1 MQSFNDALGA
11 SVDIP
16 DRPQR
21 IVTLVSSATEAVFAM
36 GSGHRVVGVSCYCH
50 RYVESLTIPVVG
62 DYLSVDWNLLHQLA
76 PDLVLVTTGL
86 QRQLGL
92 KLLTRGYPVYALP
105 LPLSLC
111 GILENIILLG
121 GLLND
126 TRAARHLRRQW
137 EAHFFE
143 LRQAQASPSPWV
155 YAELWFGK
163 NQQTIGGLSFIS
175 DLIASVGGKP
185 LFRENP
191 RPYLVPDLTE
201 VAKRQ
206 PDIVIFFSEPEF
218 PVDGQ
223 TSIQERGWDRW
234 PQPPFVIESTITKGR
249 NLIHDGISLMET
261 ASWLSSCFQEW
272 ATKKM
277 R

>member
-1 MQSFNDALGA
+1 MQIFNDVLGTA
-11 SVDIP
+11 VDIP
-16 DRPQR
+16 ETPRR
-21 IVTLVSSATEAVFAM
+21 IVSLVSSATEAVFAM
-36 GSGHRVVGVSCYCH
+36 GSGHRVVGVSCYCR
-50 RYVESLTIPVVG
+50 RYVEFLMAPIAG
-62 DYLSVDWNLLHQLA
+62 DYLKVDWNLLDQLA

-92 KLLTRGYPVYALP
+92 KLLERGYPAYALP

-111 GILENIILLG
+111 GIAENIILLG

-126 TRAARHLRRQW
+126 TRAARHLRRKW
-137 EAHFFE
+137 EAHFFKLWQE
-143 LRQAQASPSPWV
+143 QPLSSPWV
-155 YAELWFGK
+155 YIELWFGK
-163 NQQTIGGLSFIS
+163 YQRTVGGLSFIS

-185 LFRENP
+185 LFCENP
-191 RPYLVPDLTE
+191 RSYFVPDLTE

-206 PDIVIFFSEPEF
+206 PEIVIFFSEPEF

-223 TSIQERGWDRW
+223 TLILERGWDRW

-249 NLIHDGISLMET
+249 NVIHDGISLMET
-261 ASWLSSCFQEW
+261 ASWLSACFKEW
-272 ATKKM
+272 ATKRM

>member
-1 MQSFNDALGA
+1 MQIFNDALGTA
-11 SVDIP
+11 VDIP
-16 DRPQR
+16 ETPRR
-21 IVTLVSSATEAVFAM
+21 IVSLVSSATEAVFAM

-50 RYVESLTIPVVG
+50 RYVESLTAPIAG
-62 DYLSVDWNLLHQLA
+62 DYLKVDWNLLDQLA

-92 KLLTRGYPVYALP
+92 KLLKRRYPAYALP

-126 TRAARHLRRQW
+126 TRAARHLRRKW
-137 EAHFFE
+137 EAHFFK
-143 LRQAQASPSPWV
+143 LRQAQPSPSPWV
-155 YAELWFGK
+155 YIELWFGK
-163 NQQTIGGLSFIS
+163 YQRTIGGLSFIS

-191 RPYLVPDLTE
+191 RSYFVPDLTE

-223 TSIQERGWDRW
+223 TLMLERGWDRW
-234 PQPPFVIESTITKGR
+234 PQPSFVIESTITKGR
-249 NLIHDGISLMET
+249 NVIHDGISLMET
-261 ASWLSSCFQEW
+261 ASWLSACFTEW
-272 ATKKM
+272 ATKRM
-277 R
+277 Q

>member
-1 MQSFNDALGA
+1 MQIFNDALGA
-11 SVDIP
+11 TVDLP
-16 DRPQR
+16 DTPRR
-21 IVTLVSSATEAVFAM
+21 IVILVSSATEAVFAM
-36 GSGHRVVGVSCYCH
+36 GYGHRVVGVSCYCC
-50 RYVESLTIPVVG
+50 RYVDSLRVPVVG

-92 KLLTRGYPVYALP
+92 KLLKKGYPVYALP
-105 LPLSLC
+105 LPFSLC

-126 TRAARHLRRQW
+126 TRAARHLRRRW
-137 EAHFFE
+137 ESHFLK
-143 LRQAQASPSPWV
+143 LRQAQAPPWPWV
-155 YAELWFGK
+155 YAELWFGR
-163 NQQTIGGLSFIS
+163 NQQTIGGLGFIS
-175 DLIASVGGKP
+175 DLIASSGGKL

-191 RPYLVPDLTE
+191 RPYFVPDLAE
-201 VAKRQ
+201 VARRQ

-223 TSIQERGWDRW
+223 LSIQERGWDRW
-234 PQPPFVIESTITKGR
+234 PRPPFVIESTIIRGR

-261 ASWLSSCFQEW
+261 ASWLNSCFQEW

-277 R
+277 